1 MPLNK
6 VKLDSIPDGE
16 ITAVK
21 LHQSGAT
28 DGQAMVWSN
37 ANGQWQPGA
46 GGGGGM
52 ADLVDDTSPQL
63 GGDLDLFAKNIVG
76 NGNIDINGHFHG
88 INIEL
93 ETIEPTLQFKRL
105 NNANVPAIKWV
116 GQAGV
121 EGANIKF
128 DGTGGNANQLIFET
142 YDSTT
147 LEERFRITYDGVKA
161 TSTDTSVNIGPV
173 INLDRNSASPANW
186 NKTGAI
192 VFSGRNDADE
202 SIDYFQINSQIEDVA
217 DGTENGRLQFSSMRN
232 GTLTESI
239 FMNSWGDLYFQQYN
253 PKLGWINHKGTTN
266 SLYVG
271 VNDLTADRT
280 INFPDAGG
288 TLMVEDSNGNVG
300 IGGAPT
306 SSTLTI
312 YDSDYQQLKISGNRP
327 TIWMT
332 EDDGNANENF
342 QLRVNDG
349 KFLIQQQNDAQ
360 SNAQTRVAVTQA
372 GAVGIGTDNPTAGKV
387 AINAGSTATA
397 LHVTGSNTTDTRIT
411 IDNTSADADYTYLQL
426 STTGASQGDGY
437 IIKNMEQGNGLPQG
451 HLYLWTSGG
460 TDNAISMVT
469 NGDITKRATF
479 NTDGSMTLRG
489 VGGVEG
495 HGMKLLATTEWTTGT
510 AGAVFPVVDH
520 SKYSAYQFYWVC
532 DHAPNWFHTYLR
544 MQDANGTVT
553 NNIYNNNTSWK
564 SSTSSGGTPD
574 HNNASYYGQRT
585 QAWLAGN
592 GTGYFS
598 QGMGLISFEGS
609 INRVLVRGISQLS
622 NRSSTDHYEESF
634 SSAVDMVPSGVTG
647 FTIYGSGGNSN
658 RGYIK
663 VFGIEK

>member
-88 INIEL
+88 LDIEL

-105 NNANVPAIKWV
+105 NNANVPSIKWV

-128 DGTGGNANQLIFET
+128 DGTNGNANQLIFET

-147 LEERFRITYDGVKA
+147 LAERFRINYDGVNVTGSLGVG
-161 TSTDTSVNIGPV
+161 TSTPDTELDVVGEISVSN
-173 INLDRNSASPANW
+173 AN
-186 NKTGAI
+186 G
-192 VFSGRNDADE
+192 
-202 SIDYFQINSQIEDVA
+202 Q
-217 DGTENGRLQFSSMRN
+217 RN
-232 GTLTESI
+232 G
-239 FMNSWGDLYFQQYN
+239 LYTNTDGQLVFFRN
-253 PKLGWINHKGTTN
+253 NFANGTATMII
-266 SLYVG
+266 
-271 VNDLTADRT
+271 DDET
-280 INFPDAGG
+280 
-288 TLMVEDSNGNVG
+288 GNVG
-300 IGGAPT
+300 IGGTPG
-306 SSTLTI
+306 SSSLFI
-312 YDSDYQQLKISGNRP
+312 YDSDYQQLEISGLRP

-342 QLRVNDG
+342 QLRVNGG
-349 KFLIQQQNDAQ
+349 KFLIQQQNDSQ

-411 IDNTSADADYTYLQL
+411 IDNTSSDADYTYLQL
-426 STTGASQGDGY
+426 ATTGASQGDGY

-495 HGMKLLATTEWTTGT
+495 HGMKLLATSEWTTGT

-544 MQDANGTVT
+544 LQDANGTVT

-564 SSTSSGGTPD
+564 SSTSSGSTPD
-574 HNNASYYGQRT
+574 HNNSSYYGQRT

-609 INRVLVRGISQLS
+609 INRVLARGISQLS
-622 NRSSTDHYEESF
+622 NRTSTDHYEESW
-634 SSAVDMVPSGVTG
+634 SSAIDMVPSGVTG

>member
-6 VKLDSIPDGE
+6 VKLNSIPDGE

-46 GGGGGM
+46 GGGGGSM
-52 ADLVDDTSPQL
+52 SDLVDDTSPQL
-63 GGDLDLFAKNIVG
+63 GGDLYLNSKNILG
-76 NGNIDINGHFHG
+76 NGQIDITGPVNANNMKLKIGNLGAFT
-88 INIEL
+88 L
-93 ETIEPTLQFKRL
+93 ETPSNTYGYYKIRNNSNDSSGNFGLLIEDDTGNDLAKFWSGSASTSGSFLYHNNTERL
-105 NNANVPAIKWV
+105 HAHNTGVKISGSLGVGTSTPNTEFDVVGEISVTNAN
-116 GQAGV
+116 GQ
-121 EGANIKF
+121 
-128 DGTGGNANQLIFET
+128 
-142 YDSTT
+142 
-147 LEERFRITYDGVKA
+147 
-161 TSTDTSVNIGPV
+161 
-173 INLDRNSASPANW
+173 
-186 NKTGAI
+186 
-192 VFSGRNDADE
+192 
-202 SIDYFQINSQIEDVA
+202 
-217 DGTENGRLQFSSMRN
+217 RN
-232 GTLTESI
+232 G
-239 FMNSWGDLYFQQYN
+239 LYTNTDGQLVFFRN
-253 PKLGWINHKGTTN
+253 NFSNGATT
-266 SLYVG
+266 
-271 VNDLTADRT
+271 
-280 INFPDAGG
+280 
-288 TLMVEDSNGNVG
+288 MVIDDETGNVG
-300 IGGAPT
+300 IGGTPG
-306 SSTLTI
+306 SSSLFI
-312 YDSDYQQLKISGNRP
+312 YDSDYQQLEISGLRP

-342 QLRVNDG
+342 QLRVNGG
-349 KFLIQQQNDAQ
+349 KFLIQQQNDSQ
-360 SNAQTRVAVTQA
+360 SNAQTRVTVTQA
-372 GAVGIGTDNPTAGKV
+372 GNVGIGTENPTAGKV
-387 AINAGSTATA
+387 AIDAGTTTPG
-397 LHVTGSNTTDTRIT
+397 LHVTSANTTDTRIT
-411 IDNTSADADYTYLQL
+411 IDNTSADADYTYLHL
-426 STTGASQGDGY
+426 ATTGASQGDGY

-451 HLYLWTSGG
+451 HTYLWTSGG

-495 HGMKLLATTEWTTGT
+495 HGMKLLASTEWTTGT

-544 MQDANGTVT
+544 MTDANGTVT

-564 SSTSSGGTPD
+564 NCQSAGGAPD
-574 HNNASYYGQRT
+574 HNNSSYYGQRT
-585 QAWLAGN
+585 QCWMAGN

-609 INRVLVRGISQLS
+609 INRVLARGISQLS
-622 NRSSTDHYEESF
+622 NRTSTDHYEESW
-634 SSAVDMVPSGVTG
+634 SSAIDMVPSGVTG